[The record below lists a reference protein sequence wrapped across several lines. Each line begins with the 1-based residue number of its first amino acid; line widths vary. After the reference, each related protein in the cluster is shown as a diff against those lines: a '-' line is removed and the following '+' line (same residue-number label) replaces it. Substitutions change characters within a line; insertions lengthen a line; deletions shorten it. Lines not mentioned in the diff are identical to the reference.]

1 VSPINYRRLV
11 RSSAIY
17 DLIVTAPF
25 ATPWT
30 FVWVHEFLGTLE
42 PLPEFQAAHMLFANL
57 LGSLVVVWAG
67 LRIWRP
73 EPLFGLTDAVARGL
87 FFTWQVYFLVQGVAI
102 FVALFAAFEL
112 AFGLAQAWGYWR
124 LSARDRQFPAQPIPL
139 GAPA

>member
-1 VSPINYRRLV
+1 MSLLAYRRLV

-30 FVWVHEFLGTLE
+30 FVWVHGLLGQWS
-42 PLPEFQAAHMLFANL
+42 PLPEFQDTHLLFANL

-87 FFTWQVYFLVQGVAI
+87 FFTWQVYFLLQGAASFI
-102 FVALFAAFEL
+102 ALFAAFEL

-124 LSARDRQFPAQPIPL
+124 LSARERQFLAQPIPL